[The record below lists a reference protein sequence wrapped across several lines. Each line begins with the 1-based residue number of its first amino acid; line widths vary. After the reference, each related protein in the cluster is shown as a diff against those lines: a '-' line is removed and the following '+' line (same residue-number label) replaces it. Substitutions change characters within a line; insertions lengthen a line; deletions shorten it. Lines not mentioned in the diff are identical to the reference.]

1 MHTNRSVPQSLSGRA
16 EWLGLKFT
24 SVTDKPEVGL
34 FGVKLTDNALL
45 GDLNVSRFTCPTWR
59 QTVKVDR
66 FRIADQPPAIEI
78 EVESCNILDAR
89 SVGYQHRNL
98 TWAKWTREEA

>member
-34 FGVKLTDNALL
+34 FGVKLTRNALPV
-45 GDLNVSRFTCPTWR
+45 DVATSTNSR

-66 FRIADQPPAIEI
+66 FRIAKCSA
-78 EVESCNILDAR
+78 
-89 SVGYQHRNL
+89 
-98 TWAKWTREEA
+98 EAFRIKAFDHS